1 MQFCNTFSHSVSK
14 TCKSNS
20 SNQKLAMMNIKKE
33 IIVNKN
39 IDEAWDVLG
48 NQFGEAYQW
57 ASGLNHSHAYGDP
70 QLPGT
75 TCNNRSCDTTQGK
88 IEEVIRTFDSK
99 NYILEYEVVDGFPFF
114 VDTGVNK
121 WQLTETGNTTRVNI
135 DFKLKTKG
143 LMGSIMS
150 PMMKIQMNKLIGFV
164 LEDFKH
170 YVETGRPSP
179 RKAKE
184 IAKNPAFAV

>member
-1 MQFCNTFSHSVSK
+1 M
-14 TCKSNS
+14 
-20 SNQKLAMMNIKKE
+20 MMNIKKE
-33 IIVNKN
+33 ITVNKS
-39 IDEAWDVLG
+39 IQEAWDVLG

-57 ASGLNHSHAYGDP
+57 ASGLNHSHAYGEP

-75 TCNNRSCDTTQGK
+75 TCNNRSCDTAQGK
-88 IEEVIRTFDSK
+88 IEEVIRTFDPK
-99 NYILEYEVVDGFPFF
+99 NYILEYEVVDGFPFL
-114 VDTGVNK
+114 
-121 WQLTETGNTTRVNI
+121 LTETGNTTRVNI